1 MRKSAT
7 ILAVA
12 VLGAIMAVGSA
23 TESMARG
30 HGGHGNGHGGGHQI
44 FRSHSFHG
52 GHHFG
57 GFHGNRGHFNHYGFH
72 NRGHFRHFRRFGHH
86 DQYWGNPYY
95 SCGFPFLFGGGDPY
109 YCQ

>member
-72 NRGHFRHFRRFGHH
+72 NR
-86 DQYWGNPYY
+86 
-95 SCGFPFLFGGGDPY
+95 L
-109 YCQ
+109 